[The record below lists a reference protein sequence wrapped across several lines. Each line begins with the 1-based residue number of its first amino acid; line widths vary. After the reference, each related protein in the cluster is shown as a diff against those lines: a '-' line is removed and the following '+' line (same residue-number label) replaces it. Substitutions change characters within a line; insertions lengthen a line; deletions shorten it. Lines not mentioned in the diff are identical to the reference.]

1 MKELIEINTKKELKT
16 ITEKLSFIQK
26 TLSVKKSQ
34 KNNFGNYSYRTAED
48 IYTSFKLIINK
59 YDINVFLITTFKPV
73 NIGNKIFLE
82 CEAIIKDEKEEIK
95 ANGFAELASEK
106 KGMDIAQLTGATQTY
121 ARKYALQSLLAIDD
135 KEMDL
140 DSQEIKEKE
149 RTALEQEK
157 NNLISQLKGFLD
169 ENIIGQDGEII
180 TEKKILTTFK
190 KDKLDNI
197 HIDNLKDIIKRLVE
211 YKLKQNGNQENENI

>member
-1 MKELIEINTKKELKT
+1 MVELKT

-34 KNNFGNYSYRTAED
+34 KNNFGNYSYRTADD
-48 IYTSFKLIINK
+48 IYTSFKQIIVK
-59 YDINVFLITTFKPV
+59 YNINVFLITTFKPV
-73 NIGNKIFLE
+73 IIGNKIFLE

-95 ANGFAELASEK
+95 ANALAELASEK

-149 RTALEQEK
+149 QKALEQEK
-157 NNLISQLKGFLD
+157 SKLISQIEGFIKEDL
-169 ENIIGQDGEII
+169 IGADGEII
-180 TEKKILTTFK
+180 TKEKILKAK
-190 KDKLDNI
+190 KVSSLDKINLI
-197 HIDNLKDIIKRLVE
+197 NLKDVVKKMAE
-211 YKLKQNGNQENENI
+211 YKVNQKNNKENENI

>member
-1 MKELIEINTKKELKT
+1 MVELKT

-34 KNNFGNYSYRTAED
+34 VKKPSEWNGKKTAGYNYRTAED
-48 IYTSFKLIINK
+48 IYTSFKEIINK

-95 ANGFAELASEK
+95 ANALAELASEK

-149 RTALEQEK
+149 QKALIQEK
-157 NNLISQLKGFLD
+157 GNLVKQLEKYINNDLVGKDGEMITKEKILQTKKVDDLSKISVDDLKNIIKILAGYWNEQKNNKQD
-169 ENIIGQDGEII
+169 ENI
-180 TEKKILTTFK
+180 
-190 KDKLDNI
+190 
-197 HIDNLKDIIKRLVE
+197 
-211 YKLKQNGNQENENI
+211 

>member
-1 MKELIEINTKKELKT
+1 MTELKT

-34 KNNFGNYSYRTAED
+34 KNNFGKYNYRTAED
-48 IYTSFKLIINK
+48 IYSSFKQIINK
-59 YDINVFLITTFKPV
+59 YNINVFLITTFKPV

-95 ANGFAELASEK
+95 ANALAELGDSK

-140 DSQEIKEKE
+140 DSEEIKEKE
-149 RTALEQEK
+149 QKALIDEK
-157 NNLISQLKGFLD
+157 NNLINQV
-169 ENIIGQDGEII
+169 ENLIEDNLIGADQEII
-180 TEKKILTTFK
+180 TKVKILKSK
-190 KDKLDNI
+190 KVNNFNEI
-197 HIDNLKDIIKRLVE
+197 GINNLKHIIKTLVG
-211 YKLKQNGNQENENI
+211 YKINQQNNQENENI